1 MEGEMTQLPL
11 IFRALADPSRLRIV
25 SILSYHGICVCDL
38 QTVLGLSQPFI
49 SRHLAYLRKVGL
61 VQGQREGAR
70 VCYSLSLDTPFAQVL
85 QCLLREAIRLSPD
98 FQADVKKLIEC
109 RASGRLKSYFVN
121 SEELNLR
128 AA

>member
-1 MEGEMTQLPL
+1 MTQLPL

-25 SILSYHGICVCDL
+25 NILSYHGICVCDL

-61 VQGQREGAR
+61 VQGQREGAESVIPSHSTPHLLR
-70 VCYSLSLDTPFAQVL
+70 SCSLS
-85 QCLLREAIRLSPD
+85 LREAIRLSPD
-98 FQADVKKLIEC
+98 FQADVNKLIEC